1 MFSIAAI
8 GSDLLKV
15 IIARPR
21 PFVTYAGEMMA
32 FSDADTYALPSGH
45 ASKSTALALPFLI
58 LVVARDR
65 WQTGVKVLLGILAL
79 GVCYSR
85 VVLGAHYVSDV
96 LAGMGWA
103 MACYPVATLLA
114 NQILGKMSQ
123 ERLNTAIKIWAL
135 VLLVLMVYLAVK

>member
-1 MFSIAAI
+1 MFGIVAV

-21 PFVTYAGEMMA
+21 PFVTYAGEMIA
-32 FSDADTYALPSGH
+32 FSDAETYALPSGH
-45 ASKSTALALPFLI
+45 ASKSTALALPFII
-58 LVVARDR
+58 LVAARDR
-65 WQTGVKVLLGILAL
+65 WQMGVKILLGILAL

-103 MACYPVATLLA
+103 LTSFPVATLLT
-114 NQILGKMSQ
+114 NQILGKMDQ
-123 ERLNTAIKIWAL
+123 ERLNFAVKIWAL
-135 VLLVLMVYLAVK
+135 VLLVLMLYLAVK